1 MGKKNMFLK
10 RFSARAGHLS
20 VLKKGFKL
28 ILENK
33 NKRLYKVADWVGK
46 EADWEACRNIKGVAW
61 FKEGHN

>member
-33 NKRLYKVADWVGK
+33 NKRLYKVAD
-46 EADWEACRNIKGVAW
+46 
-61 FKEGHN
+61 